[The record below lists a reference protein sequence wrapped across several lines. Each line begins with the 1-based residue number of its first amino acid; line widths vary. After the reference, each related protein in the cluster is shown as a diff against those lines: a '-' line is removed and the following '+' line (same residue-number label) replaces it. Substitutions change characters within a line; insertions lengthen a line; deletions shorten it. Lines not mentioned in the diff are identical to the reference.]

1 MKKNLPV
8 FSGIFVGALLIVLIG
23 IFVLGGNITASD
35 YVSPCDIGE
44 SFAKNEIDLLC
55 KDGVLEYFV
64 RGDKTYF
71 YPESGVTREYM
82 ARAMVKYLG
91 IDEKKYNDY
100 KLPVSD
106 ADMISEQYLPYVRA
120 AVARGLFPLYAD
132 GSEYR
137 FAPTE
142 GVSREEASYIA
153 SALCSSYISSS
164 KAESFPDFE
173 DTNEAFRAAMKRVVA
188 YGIIIGY
195 PDGTLRP
202 QNIISHEE
210 LALMLSRMR
219 ENKNFISE
227 LK

>member
-1 MKKNLPV
+1 M
-8 FSGIFVGALLIVLIG
+8 
-23 IFVLGGNITASD
+23 
-35 YVSPCDIGE
+35 SPCDIGE
-44 SFAKNEIDLLC
+44 SFAKSEIDLLC

-132 GSEYR
+132 GSGYR

-202 QNIISHEE
+202 QNIISHAE